1 MRYVITLLAAT
12 LLLGGAVVANAAA
25 LPSVDV
31 TKTIDTATEMEMTG
45 TVEVCNVTGDDPDD
59 VTVEMVDDNVF
70 AKTTKGKPGFVNIGA
85 TVTFSPALE
94 PGTMIAAN
102 TCEEFDFTASYS
114 DPGDVREL
122 RNEIAITLEGRQ
134 GKIFRDIVSQ
144 ELSDPD

>member
-12 LLLGGAVVANAAA
+12 LLLGGAVVANADA

-31 TKTIDTATEMEMTG
+31 TKTIDTATDMGMTG

-59 VTVEMVDDNVF
+59 VTVETAIDTVF
-70 AKTTKGKPGFVNIGA
+70 AKTVKGKPGFVDTDA
-85 TVTFSPALE
+85 TVTFSPLLE
-94 PGTMIAAN
+94 GTVIAAD
-102 TCEEFDFTASYS
+102 TCEEFDFIASYG

-122 RNEIAITLEGRQ
+122 RNQIVITLDGRP
-134 GKIFRDIVSQ
+134 GKIFRDIVSE